1 MDMSFVL
8 LDTIFLLRSDSLLSK
23 SVFFTKFSC
32 TSLALT
38 ASVAD
43 LLNSVVVI
51 YLSWLWSVS
60 FFSLSVIFVSQ
71 PVFLTKL
78 LVSGA
83 LFSTVLNAEVV
94 ARPVILGIY
103 ILTSLI
109 FVLRLALVARL
120 LISGILSSIFFIFSL
135 YSVFLMTSF
144 STTSL
149 NVFKSV
155 GTGANLSISNLSALV
170 FNLLNLF
177 FKLPNLSTSVFK
189 LAKFVFNAKLEVSTC
204 VIF

>member
-1 MDMSFVL
+1 M
-8 LDTIFLLRSDSLLSK
+8 
-23 SVFFTKFSC
+23 
-32 TSLALT
+32 
-38 ASVAD
+38 
-43 LLNSVVVI
+43 
-51 YLSWLWSVS
+51 
-60 FFSLSVIFVSQ
+60 
-71 PVFLTKL
+71 TKL

-120 LISGILSSIFFIFSL
+120 LISGILSSIFFIFAL

-170 FNLLNLF
+170 FNLLKLF

-189 LAKFVFNAKLEVSTC
+189 LAKFVFNAKVEVSTC